1 MISGDD
7 KVGGGWISR
16 REARKAVRSL
26 ASRFQRLR
34 EASVPEHGVV
44 TLALAAR
51 FGVSPLALSRY
62 ERKGMLHR
70 SGRGLYRFADELPG
84 EGDEIR
90 DVLIEYG
97 SQAVASHET
106 ALRLLQL
113 SDVNPGFIHITI
125 PRSKRYVTPRRN
137 VVVHTT
143 SLPMEAHERTM
154 IEGIAVTA
162 PARSIVDAAR
172 DGTQWDHI
180 DAAVR
185 EAILDGR
192 ISKEDLRR
200 ALERATRQVR
210 EHIESLLKGF

>member
-1 MISGDD
+1 MTSKDD
-7 KVGGGWISR
+7 KETWTSR

-26 ASRFQRLR
+26 ASRFQRLK
-34 EASVPEHGVV
+34 EASVPEYGVV

-70 SGRGLYRFADELPG
+70 SGRGLYRFADELPT
-84 EGDEIR
+84 EADEVR

-125 PRSKRYVTPRRN
+125 PRSQRYVTPRRN

-143 SLPMEAHERTM
+143 SLPIEPHERTV
-154 IEGIAVTA
+154 IDGIAVTTA
-162 PARSIVDAAR
+162 ARSIVDAAR
-172 DGTQWDHI
+172 DGTQWDQI
-180 DAAVR
+180 NAAVR
-185 EAILDGR
+185 EAILDGHS
-192 ISKEDLRR
+192 SKEDIGR

-210 EHIESLLKGF
+210 EHIEPRLKGRP